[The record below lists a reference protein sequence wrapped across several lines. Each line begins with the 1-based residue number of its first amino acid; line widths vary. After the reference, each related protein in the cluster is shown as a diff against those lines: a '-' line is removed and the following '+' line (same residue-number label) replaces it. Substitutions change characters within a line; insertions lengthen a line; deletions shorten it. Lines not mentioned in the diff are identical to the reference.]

1 MHKRTDLEFFAGRH
15 CAGLGKSWR
24 CLFAN
29 DFDKMKVETYR
40 ANWGREDIRHKDLA
54 SVRLPD
60 LLPTHAIS

>member
-1 MHKRTDLEFFAGRH
+1 MIFAGLRREALR
-15 CAGLGKSWR
+15 AGLGKSWR